1 MKNLYRLFVQQKALV
16 AIAIILGVM
25 VFSGS
30 EFYSAYNLLDMLN
43 SSSILMILGFG
54 VTLTVIAGGCDLS
67 IGGILVV
74 AGILSIQ
81 LQDFMPMPVALLV
94 AVLFGTFVGFV
105 NGYLVVQQKTE
116 PFIITLG
123 VGLVLT
129 GLAQQLSDAH
139 PVPAKNSDF
148 MMISNGYVF
157 GDGMF
162 NEGHFPGIPNLV
174 IIMIACFVF
183 FAWLMRYTAF
193 GRNLYAIGGDYDVA
207 RYSGIDVIKNKWM
220 SLVVSGTMAGL
231 AGVLLSSKLNTWSA
245 VYGDFTALVVNC
257 GVVVGGTSFAGGVGG
272 IPQSALG
279 LLVFGLLDN
288 AMNMLT
294 IPSWYQ
300 MMLKGAVIVTIL
312 WLDSYT
318 QKRRREL
325 V

>member
-1 MKNLYRLFVQQKALV
+1 MNNLLRILNKQKAV
-16 AIAIILGVM
+16 PAIAIILIVM
-25 VFSGS
+25 AFSGT

-43 SSSILMILGFG
+43 SSSILVILGLG

-74 AGILSIQ
+74 SGILSIQ
-81 LQDFMPMPVALLV
+81 LQDFMPMPLALGL
-94 AVLFGTFVGFV
+94 AVLFGTLVGVV
-105 NGYLVVQQKTE
+105 NGFLVVQQKTE

-123 VGLVLT
+123 VGLALT
-129 GLAQQLSDAH
+129 GIAQQLSDAH
-139 PVPAKNSDF
+139 PVPAKNSQF
-148 MMISNGYVF
+148 MMIANGDVY
-157 GDGMF
+157 
-162 NEGHFPGIPNLV
+162 GIPNLV
-174 IIMIACFVF
+174 IIMIVAFVV
-183 FAWLMRYTAF
+183 FAWLMRFTAF

-207 RYSGIDVIKNKWM
+207 RYSGINVIKEKWIAF
-220 SLVVSGTMAGL
+220 VVSGTTAALG
-231 AGVLLSSKLNTWSA
+231 GVLLSSKLNTGSA
-245 VYGDFTALVVNC
+245 IYGDFTALVVNC

-300 MMLKGAVIVTIL
+300 LMLKGAVIVAIL
-312 WLDSYT
+312 WLDSHA
-318 QKRRREL
+318 QKRKRMA